1 MACRRSPVRARLAP
15 LSKQRPSDDLG
26 AAASY
31 TEDLGAES
39 PRPFH
44 DRASFRSLRGLAPYG
59 TCPPRSRPPLAVLAW
74 LDHDHTTA
82 EERGF
87 GSLLVAVRRLFGA
100 LRSRG

>member
-1 MACRRSPVRARLAP
+1 MQEVAGSSPAGSTLE
-15 LSKQRPSDDLG
+15 
-26 AAASY
+26 AASVRPIWTLPCLC

-39 PRPFH
+39 PRPFDDH
-44 DRASFRSLRGLAPYG
+44 ASFRSLRGLAACG